1 MTDEQETLWG
11 QYDKKTHQFSED
23 LHVAVGWKHNYFGAA
38 YTTRIKQAMAQARLA
53 CDEMEAYLRDIGE
66 WD

>member
-1 MTDEQETLWG
+1 MTDEQETLRG
-11 QYDKKTHQFSED
+11 QYDKKTHQFSRD

-38 YTTRIKQAMAQARLA
+38 YTTRLKQAIAQARLA
-53 CDEMEAYLRDIGE
+53 CDDLERYLKLIGE